1 MALKKTL
8 NLQYLGKQID
18 VENCYFKIVKVEGSK
33 ESVLLIVNAKTQ
45 SGEFVWERGF
55 AFDPLSKEANIFA
68 SGYLYLKTLPE
79 FAGAIDC

>member
-8 NLQYLGKQID
+8 SFQYLGKQID
-18 VENCYFKIVKVEGSK
+18 VESCYVKIVKVEGSK
-33 ESVLLIVNAKTQ
+33 ESVLLVVNAKTQ
-45 SGEFVWERGF
+45 DGELVWERGF

-79 FAGAIDC
+79 FAGATDC